1 MCKIDLCPMC
11 KSKHNKNHKIIS
23 YNDKEY
29 ICNIHN
35 EKYNSYCK
43 ECKKNICMKCEREHN
58 NHERINYGDILPKE
72 NNIKELKEYIKIIKF
87 K

>member
-1 MCKIDLCPMC
+1 MC
-11 KSKHNKNHKIIS
+11 KSKHDSNHKIIN

-43 ECKKNICMKCEREHN
+43 V
-58 NHERINYGDILPKE
+58 
-72 NNIKELKEYIKIIKF
+72 
-87 K
+87 